1 MADTQRKSPLSHRTA
16 LGPAAGYAVQIE
28 EVTGRGMIDLRG
40 NPDDPSF
47 MAAAQ
52 KAIGLELP
60 TEPRTS
66 ATKGKVSVLWLSIDQ
81 WLITMPIDSCDK
93 MLASLQKETGTLFA
107 LACDVSDA
115 RAIIRLEGKGVRE
128 VLIKGTSVDLTKPE
142 FVKGVVRRM
151 TFAEIAA
158 MCHIVGTSP
167 DVIDLYVFRS
177 YADYTWEWLEAT
189 ATEAS
194 KVTIWNAQDVAAG

>member
-1 MADTQRKSPLSHRTA
+1 MADIQRTSPLSHRSG
-16 LGPAAGYAVQIE
+16 LGPAAGYAVSVE
-28 EVTGRGMIDLRG
+28 EVVGRGMIDLRG
-40 NPDDPSF
+40 NPDDAAF
-47 MAAAQ
+47 LAAAQ
-52 KAIGLELP
+52 KALGLELP
-60 TEPRTS
+60 TEPRTC

-81 WLITMPIDSCDK
+81 WLITMPIENCAKTLS
-93 MLASLQKETGTLFA
+93 SLQTETEGLFA

-115 RAIIRLEGKGVRE
+115 RAIIRLEGNGTRE
-128 VLIKGTSVDLTKPE
+128 VLMKGTSVDLTKPE
-142 FVKGVVRRM
+142 FV
-151 TFAEIAA
+151 EIAA

-194 KVTIWNAQDVAAG
+194 KVTIWSAQDVAAD